1 MLAKKNLHKVNQAL
15 IIWFTALFEH
25 FFSNELI
32 QWLVIL
38 KITHLKRLN
47 VISKVVMMP

>member
-38 KITHLKRLN
+38 KNNTFETFERH
-47 VISKVVMMP
+47 